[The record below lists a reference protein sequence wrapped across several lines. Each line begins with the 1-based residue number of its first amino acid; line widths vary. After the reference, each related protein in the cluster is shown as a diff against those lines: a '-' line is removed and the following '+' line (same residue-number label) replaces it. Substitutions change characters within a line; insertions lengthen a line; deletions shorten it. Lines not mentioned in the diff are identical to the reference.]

1 MANTKNYNLFVT
13 DDDSVGFKEWRE
25 AINSES
31 DSNTTKIDDA
41 LGGID
46 KTLSDIKDRLAELEY
61 VPISII
67 KFSLD
72 KGTNELGSIVAEV
85 KFTWKTNKAPK
96 TLKIGSNDIPIGGKT
111 EGTYTLSGQNINTK
125 TDFTLVADDG
135 KNKTSKSATVN
146 FCNAVYYGVKTLGT
160 SIDNAFVTSLTEK
173 TLQSTRAK
181 TFTVT
186 AGVDQYIWYA
196 LPVSYGACKFNVGGF
211 DGGFSLAETIS
222 FTNDSGYTE
231 NYYIYKSDNANL
243 GTQTVEVS

>member
-31 DSNTTKIDDA
+31 DSNMTKIDDA

-46 KTLSDIKDRLAELEY
+46 KTLSGIKNRLAELEY
-61 VPISII
+61 VPISITE
-67 KFSLD
+67 FSLD
-72 KGTNELGSIVAEV
+72 KRTNEFGSIVTEI
-85 KFTWKTNKAPK
+85 KFAWKTNKVPK
-96 TLKIGSNDIPIGGKT
+96 TLKIGSNDIPIGDKT
-111 EGTYTLSGQNINTK
+111 EGTYTLSGQKINTK

-135 KNKTSKSATVN
+135 KNKTSKSAAVN
-146 FCNAVYYGVKTLGT
+146 FCKAVYYGVKTPGA
-160 SIDNAFVTSLTEK
+160 SIDNVLVKSLTK
-173 TLQSTRAK
+173 TLQSARRK

-186 AGVDQYIWYA
+186 AGVGQYIWYA

-222 FTNDSGYTE
+222 FTNDAGYTE